1 MPIDAHKIFMFP
13 ESYNRLREEL
23 HTHWPAIW
31 KDVQWAMAFDAN
43 MFVEKMNGHTDRA
56 YAVSAIMNDS
66 QMKID
71 YICLKFLTY
80 LRKKRGE
87 LNP

>member
-1 MPIDAHKIFMFP
+1 MFP
-13 ESYNRLREEL
+13 ETYNELRKEL
-23 HTHWPAIW
+23 RAHWPAIW

-43 MFVEKMNGHTDRA
+43 MFVEKMNGYTDRA
-56 YAVSAIMNDS
+56 YAVSAVMNDS

-71 YICLKFLTY
+71 YICERFLTY